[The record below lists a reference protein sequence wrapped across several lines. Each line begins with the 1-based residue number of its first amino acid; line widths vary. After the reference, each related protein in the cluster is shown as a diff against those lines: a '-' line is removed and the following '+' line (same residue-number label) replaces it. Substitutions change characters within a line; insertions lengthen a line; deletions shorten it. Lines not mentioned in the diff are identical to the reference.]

1 MKAITVTQL
10 VALVD
15 ETLDAFD
22 GVVVEGEVDEYQLSG
37 GKWVRFAL
45 KDESSTVRCFM
56 PVWYLKTE
64 IENGMKV
71 LATGRPKLTQK
82 WGFSFNLTSV
92 VPSGEGSLK
101 RAFELLKKKLH
112 EEGLF
117 DADRKRPIPVYP
129 QHVVLITSR
138 EAAAYTDFLKV
149 LQARQGGLTVS
160 FIHTQ
165 VQGEKAAAQI
175 IGALETANT
184 ELAGVDV
191 IVLVRG
197 GGSLEDLQSFN
208 DEQVVRAIAGSRY
221 PTIVGV
227 GHERDITLA
236 DLAADV
242 RASTPSNAAEL
253 LVKSRDLLEYEILL
267 LRERLRDTVFEQL
280 KQRRATI
287 KQIMLILH
295 GELRTMKQRL
305 TQLQRV
311 LMSLSPLG
319 VLKRGY
325 SITITQ
331 SGKVLRKAGEVNG
344 GDKIISRLSFGEIN
358 STVTG
363 RK

>member
-1 MKAITVTQL
+1 MKAITVSQF
-10 VALVD
+10 VEMVD
-15 ETLDAFD
+15 EGLGAFN
-22 GVVVEGEVDEYQLSG
+22 GVAVEGEVDEYQLSG

-56 PVWYLKTE
+56 PAWYLKTV
-64 IENGMKV
+64 IEDGMKV
-71 LATGRPKLTQK
+71 VATGRPKLTQK
-82 WGFSFNLTSV
+82 WGFSFNLIAV

-101 RAFELLKKKLH
+101 RAFELLKRKLQ

-117 DADRKRPIPVYP
+117 DMERKRPLPHYP
-129 QHVVLITSR
+129 QHVALITSR

-149 LQARQGGLTVS
+149 LNARQGGLTIS

-165 VQGEKAAAQI
+165 VQGESAPAQI
-175 IGALETANT
+175 VQALQTANT
-184 ELAGVDV
+184 ELAGVDA

-227 GHERDITLA
+227 GHERDVTLA
-236 DLAADV
+236 DMVADV

-253 LVKSRDLLEYEILL
+253 LVKSREL
-267 LRERLRDTVFEQL
+267 LRQEIQRLQDRLRNAVFELL
-280 KQRRATI
+280 KEQRTTI
-287 KQIMLILH
+287 KQVMLILH
-295 GELRTMKQRL
+295 GEVRMMKQRL

-319 VLKRGY
+319 VLQRGY
-325 SITITQ
+325 SITKTAQGRVLKRPDQIKTGELIIT
-331 SGKVLRKAGEVNG
+331 
-344 GDKIISRLSFGEIN
+344 RLSAGEIN
-358 STVTG
+358 STV
-363 RK
+363 R

>member
-10 VALVD
+10 VEMVD
-15 ETLDAFD
+15 ETLDAFN
-22 GVVVEGEVDEYQLSG
+22 GVVVEGEIDEYQLSG

-45 KDESSTVRCFM
+45 KDENSIVRCFM

-92 VPSGEGSLK
+92 IPSGEGSLK

-117 DADRKRPIPVYP
+117 DADRKRPIPTYP

-165 VQGEKAAAQI
+165 VQGEKAAGQI
-175 IGALETANT
+175 VQALETANT
-184 ELAGVDV
+184 ELTGVDV

-227 GHERDITLA
+227 GHERDISLA
-236 DLAADV
+236 DLVADV

-253 LVKSRDLLEYEILL
+253 LVKSRDLLEHEILV
-267 LRERLRDTVFEQL
+267 LRERLRDTIFEQL

-295 GELRTMKQRL
+295 GEVRSMKQRL

-319 VLKRGY
+319 VLERGY
-325 SITITQ
+325 SITKTE
-331 SGKVLRKAGEVNG
+331 SGKVIRKVEEIQI
-344 GDKIISRLSFGEIN
+344 GDNVMTRLNFGEIS
-358 STVTG
+358 STVTR